1 MQRVHKMSVSGLPVG
16 RPPKAQESMV
26 KHLKKVYS
34 NREFTTQDVVNSFR
48 LQLIGSDTSPQVKAG
63 MTLSKLRKQ
72 GIVQVVGEKETP
84 TRGANL
90 KVYKLKGE
98 VK

>member
-1 MQRVHKMSVSGLPVG
+1 MKRVHKMPVG

-34 NREFTTQDVVNSFR
+34 NKEFTTQDVVNSFR

-63 MTLSKLRKQ
+63 MVLRALSKQ
-72 GIVQVVGEKETP
+72 GVVKVVGEKETP
-84 TRGANL
+84 KRGCNL
-90 KVYKLKGE
+90 KVYKLSGE
-98 VK
+98 M